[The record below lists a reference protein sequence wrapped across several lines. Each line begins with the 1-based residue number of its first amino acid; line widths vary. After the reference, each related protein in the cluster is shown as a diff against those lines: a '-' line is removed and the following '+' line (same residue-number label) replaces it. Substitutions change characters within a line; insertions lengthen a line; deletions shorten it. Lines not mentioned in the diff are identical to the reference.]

1 MAGQEYSRYQRGI
14 IRRGYEHKDTI
25 ALQRLGEIV
34 SDLYLAEGSQRTRL
48 WNNARAALMKLV
60 GPKGDDPRI
69 AKVLASRDPQQLAQL
84 LNQLNKEAQQSS
96 AAARGSDDEPVIG
109 EGALSQST
117 AARPDAKPAS
127 GSEPATQPTP
137 PGPSPAHAGPLSEE
151 PTAEQLKSA
160 MKMFRKRVKL
170 KKLDDESK
178 LGRSPLSSGK
188 TSAHFAI
195 MAPREYPPAVWEEL
209 ARQGKLRHAGGSF
222 YELVE
227 GM

>member
-1 MAGQEYSRYQRGI
+1 MAGQDYSRYQRGI

-25 ALQRLGEIV
+25 ALQRLSEIV
-34 SDLYLAEGSQRTRL
+34 SDLYLAEGAQRTRL

-69 AKVLASRDPQQLAQL
+69 TKVLASKDPQQLAQL
-84 LNQLNKEAQQSS
+84 LNQLSKEAQNASSTSTNDQSN
-96 AAARGSDDEPVIG
+96 EPVIT
-109 EGALSQST
+109 EGSLTKSMESRAGATPASARPSAPSAPSQSDS
-117 AARPDAKPAS
+117 AAPS
-127 GSEPATQPTP
+127 GPPTP
-137 PGPSPAHAGPLSEE
+137 
-151 PTAEQLKSA
+151 EQLKSA

-188 TSAHFAI
+188 KSGSFAI
-195 MAPREYPPAVWEEL
+195 MAPREFPPAVWEEL
-209 ARQGKLRHAGGSF
+209 AQQGKLRHAGGSF